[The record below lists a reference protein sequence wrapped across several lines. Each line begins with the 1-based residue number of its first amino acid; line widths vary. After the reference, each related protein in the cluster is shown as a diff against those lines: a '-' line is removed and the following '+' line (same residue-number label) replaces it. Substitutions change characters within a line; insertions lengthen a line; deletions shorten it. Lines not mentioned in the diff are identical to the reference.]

1 VALRY
6 DRCLSQPLARLRLN
20 LDFMPSPS
28 EDHPGL
34 FIRDP
39 YRYSDAMLIIPP
51 VLVECL
57 ECFDGVRTE
66 LDLRQAL
73 VRITGDVNV
82 GEIQGH
88 LIGTLSTA
96 GFLEDEKF
104 ANMQQDRRREFAQS
118 PTREPAH
125 AGAAYPAAPEELRAT
140 MTRYLDGA
148 DGAGHLQSPGR
159 EKLFGLA
166 APHVSPEGG
175 WQSYRAA
182 YSLLRPEHRE
192 RTFVILATS
201 HYGEPQKFGLT
212 RKKFVTP
219 LGEAQ
224 TDERLVNWLAERGG
238 DAVQMEDYCHSF
250 EHTVELQLIFLQH
263 RLGPDVRI
271 LPILCGPFAHSLY
284 HGGNPEQ
291 DDGVRRFFE
300 VLGELGER
308 ESEKLFWVL
317 GVDMAHMGARYQ
329 DQFSAV
335 ADEGPMAEV
344 AARDRQRISRIA
356 ASDAAGFWD
365 LVRENRDDLKWC
377 GASPFYTFLKA
388 VPGARGELMRY
399 DQWNIDERSVVSF
412 AGMAFSR

>member
-1 VALRY
+1 
-6 DRCLSQPLARLRLN
+6 LSQPLARLRLN

-73 VRITGDVNV
+73 VRITGDLNV

-88 LIGTLSTA
+88 LIETLSTA
-96 GFLEDEKF
+96 GFLEDERF
-104 ANMQQDRRREFAQS
+104 AHMQKERRREFAES

-125 AGAAYPAAPEELRAT
+125 AGAAYPAEPEELRAT

-148 DGAGHLQSPGR
+148 DGAGKSPGG

-182 YSLLRPEHRE
+182 YGLLQPEHRD

-201 HYGEPQKFGLT
+201 HYGEAQKFGLT

-219 LGEAQ
+219 LGETH

-271 LPILCGPFAHSLY
+271 LPILCGPFARSLY
-284 HGGNPEQ
+284 QGGSPEQ

-300 VLGELGER
+300 ALGELGER

-344 AARDRQRISRIA
+344 AARDQQRIARIS
-356 ASDAAGFWD
+356 ASDANGFWD

-377 GASPFYTFLKA
+377 GSSPFYTFLKT
-388 VPGARGELMRY
+388 VPGARGELLRY
-399 DQWNIDERSVVSF
+399 EQWNIDERSVVSF